1 MAKPTTWEHRLYKAS
16 RKDWYVRFESHTH
29 AQNGRSLK
37 WSVTSP
43 RDLMLS
49 AGITTEEWLSA
60 NVPAEFRGCDVHY
73 YSTLAHRVYLIEPD
87 YPHKCQ
93 QVAID

>member
-1 MAKPTTWEHRLYKAS
+1 
-16 RKDWYVRFESHTH
+16 
-29 AQNGRSLK
+29 
-37 WSVTSP
+37 
-43 RDLMLS
+43 MLS